1 MTGSVSRNEKSMK
14 TKFLAKDC
22 KIRESEQEYILKRL
36 SEIGNLFHADS
47 LFDIEVGR
55 DKKGFFRVEVNV
67 REPHELTRAEE
78 TSKSVEGSIDMVI
91 DKLRVQI
98 VREKDRR
105 RDLRERGARSIK
117 KKLVVDDSAR
127 F

>member
-1 MTGSVSRNEKSMK
+1 MN

-22 KIRESEQEYILKRL
+22 KILESEQEYIEKRL
-36 SEIGNLFHADS
+36 AEIEGLFDVKS
-47 LFDIEVGR
+47 LFEIEVAK

-67 REPHELTRAEE
+67 SDARGLIRAEE
-78 TSKSVEGSIDMVI
+78 TSKGVEASIDLVI

-98 VREKDRR
+98 VKEKDKR
-105 RDLRERGARSIK
+105 RDLKERGGRSIK
-117 KKLVVDDSAR
+117 KGLVIDESAR

>member
-1 MTGSVSRNEKSMK
+1 MK

-22 KIRESEQEYILKRL
+22 KIREGEQEYIEKRL
-36 SEIGNLFHADS
+36 SEIGDLFDEKS
-47 LFDIEVGR
+47 LFEVEVAM

-67 REPHELTRAEE
+67 SDARGLIRAEE
-78 TSKSVEGSIDMVI
+78 TSKSVEASIDLVI

-98 VREKDRR
+98 VKEKDKR
-105 RDLRERGARSIK
+105 RDLKERGGRSIK
-117 KKLVVDDSAR
+117 KSLVIDGSAR

>member
-1 MTGSVSRNEKSMK
+1 MRT
-14 TKFLAKDC
+14 TFLAKDC
-22 KIRESEQEYILKRL
+22 TIRDSEREYIEKRL
-36 SEIGNLFHADS
+36 SEISDLFHTDS
-47 LFDIEVGR
+47 LFDVEVDM

-67 REPHELTRAEE
+67 REPHDLTRAEE

-98 VREKDRR
+98 VREKDRK
-105 RDLRERGARSIK
+105 RDLQERGARSIK
-117 KKLVVDDSAR
+117 KGLVIDDSAR

>member
-1 MTGSVSRNEKSMK
+1 MK

-22 KIRESEQEYILKRL
+22 RIGETEQAYILKRL
-36 SEIGNLFHADS
+36 SEIGDLFHADS
-47 LFDIEVGR
+47 MFDIEVGM
-55 DKKGFFRVEVNV
+55 DKRGFFRVEVNV

-98 VREKDRR
+98 VREKDRK
-105 RDLRERGARSIK
+105 RDLEERGARSIK

>member
-1 MTGSVSRNEKSMK
+1 MK

-36 SEIGNLFHADS
+36 SEIEDLFEANS
-47 LFDIEVGR
+47 LYEVEVAM
-55 DKKGFFRVEVNV
+55 DKKGFFRVEANV
-67 REPHELTRAEE
+67 SDARDLIRAEE
-78 TSKSVEGSIDMVI
+78 TTKSVEASIDMVI

-98 VREKDRR
+98 VKEKDKR
-105 RDLRERGARSIK
+105 RDLKERGGRSIK
-117 KKLVVDDSAR
+117 KGLVIDESAR